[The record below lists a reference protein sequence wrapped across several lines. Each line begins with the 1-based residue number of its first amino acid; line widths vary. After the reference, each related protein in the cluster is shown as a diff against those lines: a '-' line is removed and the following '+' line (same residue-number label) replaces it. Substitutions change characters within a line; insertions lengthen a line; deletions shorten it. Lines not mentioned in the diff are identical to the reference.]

1 MNALE
6 RTILTRFR
14 ELLMKRLQLHKLVL
28 FGSRA
33 RGDADPDSDLDV
45 LVVVQGG
52 IDREVRDYV
61 SDCAWEAGFEHG
73 VVVVPVVFSREEW
86 EEGPERHSL
95 LAQAVETEG
104 VFL

>member
-6 RTILTRFR
+6 RTILIRFR
-14 ELLMKRLQLHKLVL
+14 ELLSRRLQLHKLAL

-33 RGDADPDSDLDV
+33 RGDADPYSDLDV
-45 LVVVQGG
+45 LVVMQGG
-52 IDREVRDYV
+52 VDREVRDYV

-73 VVVVPVVFSREEW
+73 VVVVPVVFSGEEW
-86 EEGPERHSL
+86 EKGPERHSL